1 VVAGAI
7 GGSCGVEAMTTF
19 DQAILA
25 VIIVYVLVSPYLA
38 AWLVLRLCR
47 RNYDCPL
54 RRENAAAEW
63 TRKLAEERGK

>member
-1 VVAGAI
+1 MSHLEEI
-7 GGSCGVEAMTTF
+7 
-19 DQAILA
+19 ILA
-25 VIIVYVLVSPYLA
+25 VVIVYVIASPYLA